1 MNITEFIL
9 NAFSETFEFTFL
21 PRFFEITPEFQ
32 MDEIHQYAQERGKE
46 YQLSVRRQA
55 NWF

>member
-1 MNITEFIL
+1 MNTTEFIL
-9 NAFSETFEFTFL
+9 NAFSETLEFTIL

-55 NWF
+55 N